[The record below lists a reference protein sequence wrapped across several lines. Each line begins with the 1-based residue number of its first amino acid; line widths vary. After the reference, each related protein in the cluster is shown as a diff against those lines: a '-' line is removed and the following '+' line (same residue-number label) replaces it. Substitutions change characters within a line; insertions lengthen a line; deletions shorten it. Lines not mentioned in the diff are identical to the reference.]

1 MDEGVCEG
9 QRGRRNAPRGI
20 TDAAGRLNLC
30 RKIVF
35 HLLYWIC
42 CCFFFLDSDTH
53 GFFFLS
59 EFKQTDENGDHPF
72 FFTELSRTD

>member
-42 CCFFFLDSDTH
+42 CFFFFLDSDTH
-53 GFFFLS
+53 GFFFFLNLNRPTKM
-59 EFKQTDENGDHPF
+59 EIIHF
-72 FFTELSRTD
+72 FY